1 MQRRSYGE
9 ETDGLAALLRETADG
24 LGRLI
29 ADHVRLAKLELL
41 VDARTLGRQASLL
54 LIALPLCL
62 VGYLFVCLAGIFALA
77 PLLGR
82 VAAFLLVGGAH
93 VIFGAGALWVAVRRL
108 RRRPRLMDDTVAEV
122 TRTFEAMSSL
132 NSATNGATASPTAAR
147 TPEQLDGGAR
157 RAGPAGPTVGSL
169 RSPPSSSRS
178 F

>member
-1 MQRRSYGE
+1 MQRRSYGDE
-9 ETDGLAALLRETADG
+9 SDGLAALLKETADG

-41 VDARTLGRQASLL
+41 VDARSLGRQASLL

-62 VGYLFVCLAGIFALA
+62 VGYLFLCLAGIFALA

-93 VIFGAGALWVAVRRL
+93 VLFGAGALWVAVQRL

-122 TRTFEAMSSL
+122 TRTFEVMSSL
-132 NSATNGATASPTAAR
+132 N
-147 TPEQLDGGAR
+147 GGAN
-157 RAGPAGPTVGSL
+157 GTTPAGAVSSSSGHLDAGGTGGRSQEPTVGSV
-169 RSPPSSSRS
+169 RSPPTPSGS